1 MKEASSVSVI
11 IPVLNGA
18 ATIEQTLGA
27 LFDQAGA
34 PENTEI
40 FVVDNGSTDNTR
52 DIARRFEVT
61 LLEERT
67 RGPSAAR
74 NCGLRIAKGDVIV
87 YLDADALPT
96 RGWLAE
102 LTAAFEDPAVVLA
115 GGRVLGFPPQTAAE
129 RFMVAH
135 GIWEPEN
142 NIFRPLFPFVP
153 SLNLAVRRD
162 AALAIGGWA
171 EDMLT
176 GEDVDFSYRIQKQFP
191 APIAYRPN
199 AILFHH
205 HRDTDDGLRAQ
216 AWSYGEG
223 GAQMYRRYPDTV
235 RWDIAKTLHVSK
247 ILVTRGVAPWVYAL
261 GRVLGINSV
270 RRVELARY
278 HRLWTWWWWRGF
290 FSMYRNG
297 VRRPWAA
304 R

>member
-1 MKEASSVSVI
+1 MSTAGSVSVI

-18 ATIEQTLGA
+18 ATIAQTLGA
-27 LFDQAGA
+27 LFNQAAA
-34 PENTEI
+34 PANTEI
-40 FVVDNGSTDNTR
+40 IVVDNGSTDNTR
-52 DIARRFEVT
+52 DIVRQFDVT
-61 LLEERT
+61 LLQEKT
-67 RGPSAAR
+67 PGPSAAR
-74 NCGLRIAKGDVIV
+74 NCGLRAATGDVIA

-96 RGWLAE
+96 RSWLAE
-102 LTAAFEDPAVVLA
+102 LTTAFEDPDVVIA

-129 RFMVAH
+129 RFMAAH

-142 NIFRPLFPFVP
+142 NIFRPQFPFVP
-153 SLNLAVRRD
+153 SLNLAVRRE

-176 GEDVDFSYRIQKQFP
+176 AEDIDFSYRIQKRFP
-191 APIAYRPN
+191 VPIAYRPQ

-205 HRDTDDGLRAQ
+205 HRNTDDGLRAQ
-216 AWSYGEG
+216 AWTYGEG
-223 GAQMYRRYPDTV
+223 GAQMYRRYPDV
-235 RWDIAKTLHVSK
+235 VSWDFTKTLHVSRV
-247 ILVTRGVAPWVYAL
+247 LAARGLAPWVYAL
-261 GRVLGINSV
+261 GRVFGLTTA

-297 VRRPWAA
+297 VRRTWAA